1 MYNLC
6 MFLKNKDF
14 NIDYVSLALFRLGLI
29 LTAFAMPL
37 EIVPNNFLSLLSWLI
52 NILLVQRAIYLFV
65 FKKNKLAFN
74 FKKDSLILAAF
85 TLPLLAI
92 FISAL
97 FSFYKV
103 VALLELRGL
112 IVLAVRTLIII
123 FISRKED
130 IRLFI
135 NSIYI
140 VTVLVIIFAF
150 FQFYA
155 DLLGVSVNITRLISN
170 YTSKGTY
177 PFPRV
182 HSFAHEPLYL
192 ANYLLIALGLVC
204 GDLVINKE
212 KSKWWIKALFIL
224 TVLLIILTVA
234 RGAIIGLIF
243 GIFVFLVLT
252 WDFKLFKQILIYS
265 IVSIIISLSV
275 LSSASLIKKD
285 TVINSFGNH
294 AINTKDESV
303 TNRTST
309 WKYAIKA
316 IIAKPLTGVG
326 GANSQ
331 YFIGESNPV
340 DLKNNSTGLY
350 KIIVFNNSFIT
361 FLAEYG
367 IIGITSLMPLCYL
380 FIIIGRD
387 LILLRPKSYAVGL
400 FAFTVAVI
408 IQAMTFEIILLLR
421 FWMLLALLI
430 AIWRLDIRSK
440 NNQLNSK

>member
-1 MYNLC
+1 

>member
-1 MYNLC
+1 MYNLY

-52 NILLVQRAIYLFV
+52 NILLVQRAIYLFA

-85 TLPLLAI
+85 ILPLLAI

-112 IVLAVRTLIII
+112 IVLVVRTLIII

>member
-1 MYNLC
+1 

-400 FAFTVAVI
+400 FAFTVI

>member
-1 MYNLC
+1 MIVN
-6 MFLKNKDF
+6 NKDF
-14 NIDYVSLALFRLGLI
+14 NIDHVSLVLFRLGLI

-37 EIVPNNFLSLLSWLI
+37 EIVPNNFLSILSWLI
-52 NILLVQRAIYLFV
+52 NILLIQRAIYLFA
-65 FKKNKLAFN
+65 FKRNKLAFN
-74 FKKDSLILAAF
+74 FKKDRLILAAF
-85 TLPLLAI
+85 ILPILAI

-97 FSFYKV
+97 LSFYQV

-112 IVLAVRTLIII
+112 IVLAIRALIII
-123 FISRKED
+123 FISNKED
-130 IRLFI
+130 VRLFI
-135 NSIYI
+135 NSIYV
-140 VTVLVIIFAF
+140 VTALVIIFAL

-155 DLLGVSVNITRLISN
+155 DLLGVPGNITRLISN
-170 YTSKGTY
+170 YTSEGTY

-192 ANYLLIALGLVC
+192 ANYLLIALGLIC

-212 KSKWWIKALFIL
+212 KSKWWIKTLYIL

-243 GIFVFLVLT
+243 GIFVLLVLT
-252 WDFKLFKQILIYS
+252 WDFKLFKQIFIYS
-265 IVSIIISLSV
+265 IASIIISLSM
-275 LSSASLIKKD
+275 LGSASLIKKD
-285 TVINSFGNH
+285 SVLNRFGTH
-294 AINTKDESV
+294 AISTKDESV

-316 IIAKPLTGVG
+316 LIARPLTGVG

-350 KIIVFNNSFIT
+350 RIIVFNNSFIT

-387 LILLRPKSYAVGL
+387 LILLRPKSYVIGL
-400 FAFTVAVI
+400 FSFIVAVI

-430 AIWRLDIRSK
+430 AIWRMDIRSK